1 MGSSVGID
9 VWLGFLRHVLT
20 LVGGILVAKGF
31 GDANMVDQATG
42 GIITLVGVFLSYYN
56 KVSVHDVLGTGTPPS
71 ETVAA
76 PSSTTPVA
84 NT

>member
-31 GDANMVDQATG
+31 GDSNMVDQATG
-42 GIITLVGVFLSYYN
+42 AIITLVGVFLSYYN
-56 KVSVHDVLGTGTPPS
+56 KVSVHDVLGTGTPP
-71 ETVAA
+71 ETTPVAA
-76 PSSTTPVA
+76 PTTPVA